1 MPALQVKDC
10 PQDVYDALRMC
21 AMHENRS
28 ISQQALTILE
38 GYLGIRSGNP
48 RRRSRQDITWSARA
62 PHWEPAEKD
71 IDYVEKRK
79 RLFEEINSRPPILE
93 SETVPGTVEL
103 LRQVRE
109 EEAL

>member
-48 RRRSRQDITWSARA
+48 RRRGSQDITWSARA
-62 PHWEPAEKD
+62 PHQTPAD
-71 IDYVEKRK
+71 RHIDYVEKRK
-79 RLFEEINSRPPILE
+79 RLFEEINSRSPILE
-93 SETVPGTVEL
+93 SETVPSTVEL
-103 LRQVRE
+103 LRQARE
-109 EEAL
+109 EVTL